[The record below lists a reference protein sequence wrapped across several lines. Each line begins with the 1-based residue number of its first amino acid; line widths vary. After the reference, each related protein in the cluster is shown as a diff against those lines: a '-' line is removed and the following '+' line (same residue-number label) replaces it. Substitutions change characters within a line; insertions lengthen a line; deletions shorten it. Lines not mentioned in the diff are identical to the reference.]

1 MTYVLTHHKC
11 ASAWLARY
19 LGAYARMNGLSLSAT
34 HLSAHLPEDAAQLVL
49 LANAAYPFLAGR
61 IPGGIHIIRNPL
73 DLVVSAYHSHRN
85 THPTE
90 GWPQLAAQQDL
101 LRRVPAED
109 GLLLTLA
116 FLERADFHPGA
127 VGPLHALRH
136 WDFDDARFVT
146 LRMEDVV
153 QRPTERLGGLLKASH
168 PGHLL
173 PPADQHSFAAVAGRP
188 PGQVDAG
195 SHYRAG
201 TAGQWRSELP
211 DSAIGYLRAHLA
223 PLLHRFYPETLPAF
237 A

>member
-19 LGAYARMNGLSLSAT
+19 LGAYAKMNGLALFAT
-34 HLSAHLPEDAAQLVL
+34 HLSAHLPEDGAQVRL
-49 LANAAYPFLAGR
+49 LANADYPFLAGR
-61 IPGGIHIIRNPL
+61 IPGGLHIIRNPL

-90 GWPQLAAQQDL
+90 GWPQLAAQQVL
-101 LRRVPAED
+101 LRQVPAAE

-127 VGPLHALRH
+127 VGPLHGLRH
-136 WDFDDARFVT
+136 WDFDDARFET

-153 QRPTERLGGLLKASH
+153 QRPTERLGARLKAPH

-173 PPADQHSFAAVAGRP
+173 PPADQHSFAAVAGRA
-188 PGQVDAG
+188 PGQVDAA

-201 TAGQWRSELP
+201 RAGQWREELP
-211 DSAIGYLRAHLA
+211 AAAILYLRAHLA
-223 PLLHRFYPETLPAF
+223 PLLRRFYPETLDLPA
-237 A
+237 